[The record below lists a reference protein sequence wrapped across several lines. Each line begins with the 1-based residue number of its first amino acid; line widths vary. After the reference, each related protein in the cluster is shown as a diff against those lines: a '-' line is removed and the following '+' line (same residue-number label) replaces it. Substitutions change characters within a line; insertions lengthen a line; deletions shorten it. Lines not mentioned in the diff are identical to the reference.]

1 METHMKSP
9 TELKLELARQA
20 DLKELKE
27 RNELIEWLEMVIGRY
42 ISEGKKSFELY
53 EADYKIGKHY
63 TALVPIMKQAGY
75 TLSKNASQ
83 SIVSGVFCKPKVV
96 TETKIIISWT

>member
-1 METHMKSP
+1 MKSP

-27 RNELIEWLEMVIGRY
+27 RTELIEWLELVIGRY
-42 ISEGKKSFELY
+42 ISEGKKSFELFEY
-53 EADYKIGKHY
+53 DHKVGKHY

-75 TLSKNASQ
+75 TLSKKTYEEY
-83 SIVSGVFCKPKVV
+83 VRGLWGKPELLV
-96 TETKIIISWT
+96 ETKIVISWE